1 MPHVA
6 VKMFPGRS
14 EEQKK
19 RLAEAITKALM
30 ETTDCSLDSV
40 SITVEDVAKADWV
53 EAVWKPEIA
62 GKSSHLYKKP
72 GYDPL

>member
-14 EEQKK
+14 EEQKT

-30 ETTDCSLDSV
+30 ETTECSLDSV
-40 SITVEDVAKADWV
+40 SITIEDVAKTDWV
-53 EAVWKPEIA
+53 ETVWHPDIA
-62 GKSSHLYKKP
+62 GKAARLYKKP
-72 GYDPL
+72 GYEPS